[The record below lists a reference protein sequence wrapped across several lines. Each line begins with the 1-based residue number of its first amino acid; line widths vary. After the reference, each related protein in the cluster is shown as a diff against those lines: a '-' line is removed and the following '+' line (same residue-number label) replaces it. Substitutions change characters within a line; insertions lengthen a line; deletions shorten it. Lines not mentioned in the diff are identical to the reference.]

1 MKTLILSIFILACTG
16 FTAFAEVGV
25 VPFDSTGVKFTGGQ
39 SFSGIFSATPGTKGT
54 ASVSTTGKNGLY
66 FNCTQGATSGTAAT
80 VKVGRNGSLS
90 TYYHASSGTL
100 WFGGKTA
107 TTSVTFGSYSTAN
120 TNVCA
125 GYYW

>member
-1 MKTLILSIFILACTG
+1 MKTTILAICAVMAMAS
-16 FTAFAEVGV
+16 FAVAEVGV
-25 VPFDSTGVKFTGGQ
+25 APIDLNGKTLQGGA
-39 SFSGIFSATPGTKGT
+39 FSGIWSATPGTKGT
-54 ASVSTTGKNGLY
+54 ASYTITGKSGL
-66 FNCTQGATSGTAAT
+66 FFQCTQGATSGTAAT

-100 WFGGKTA
+100 YFGKGTG